1 MDMGGEIWI
10 DGGKGCG
17 QGWWIWV
24 NMGNFV
30 KYGVATKGGC
40 RFRNG
45 EGIIPFNKYG
55 FDAL

>member
-1 MDMGGEIWI
+1 MGDMDRCGE
-10 DGGKGCG
+10 GCG
-17 QGWWIWV
+17 QGWRIWI